1 MGRNIKR
8 VFLIVL
14 DSVGIGELPD
24 AADFQDVGSNTLKAC
39 YDTGKLHI
47 PNMERLG
54 LFAIPGNE
62 YGKRQDAPRPE
73 GSFGKLAE
81 ASRGKD
87 TTTGHW
93 EIAGLISEHPMP
105 TYPEGFPREILDKL
119 SGETGR
125 GILCNQPY
133 SGTAVIEKY
142 GETHM
147 KTGDLIVY
155 TSADSVFQVAA
166 HEEIVPVPELY
177 RICEIARGLL
187 QGEHG
192 VGRVIARPFVG
203 EPGSFTRTA
212 NRHDFSLVPSKDTL
226 ADLLKAHGMD
236 VIGIGKIYD
245 IFAGKS
251 ITEST
256 RTKSNR
262 EGMEKTIALLERDFT
277 GLAFINLVDFDMI
290 YGHRNNA
297 EGYAQALNEFDQQ
310 LGVFLK
316 GMKPE
321 DVLMIT
327 ADHGCDPAT
336 DSTDHSREY
345 VPFLAAGEQIVPGGD
360 VGVRRTFADI
370 SATILEMFGI
380 PNTID
385 GSSFLTYLWKRD
397 AS

>member
-1 MGRNIKR
+1 
-8 VFLIVL
+8 
-14 DSVGIGELPD
+14 
-24 AADFQDVGSNTLKAC
+24 
-39 YDTGKLHI
+39 
-47 PNMERLG
+47 
-54 LFAIPGNE
+54 
-62 YGKRQDAPRPE
+62 
-73 GSFGKLAE
+73 
-81 ASRGKD
+81 
-87 TTTGHW
+87 
-93 EIAGLISEHPMP
+93 
-105 TYPEGFPREILDKL
+105 
-119 SGETGR
+119 
-125 GILCNQPY
+125 
-133 SGTAVIEKY
+133 
-142 GETHM
+142 
-147 KTGDLIVY
+147 
-155 TSADSVFQVAA
+155 
-166 HEEIVPVPELY
+166 
-177 RICEIARGLL
+177 
-187 QGEHG
+187 
-192 VGRVIARPFVG
+192 
-203 EPGSFTRTA
+203 
-212 NRHDFSLVPSKDTL
+212 
-226 ADLLKAHGMD
+226 LKAHGMD